1 MLNVAI
7 ELPTGVVAQTWAP
20 IDTKF
25 NHRTGEARVL
35 VGCWLNQDAYM
46 TGKQPLEAPREWVFS
61 AAEISAATNGV
72 DINFTAL
79 VLALMASLPVF
90 SPPPE
95 PAP

>member
-1 MLNVAI
+1 
-7 ELPTGVVAQTWAP
+7 
-20 IDTKF
+20 
-25 NHRTGEARVL
+25 
-35 VGCWLNQDAYM
+35 M

-79 VLALMASLPVF
+79 MLALMASLPVF